1 MIERIVREFHAN
13 LAILPILAEGPTP
26 AYDAD
31 RISQGK
37 SEGSAPRWQ
46 ATTESECLR
55 IYADAN
61 QAVRKMLKLPRFPG
75 EFRRNKAAMIEAFRE
90 NVTYELPGAALDVYD
105 DANRD
110 VRQVIE
116 RFRRKRAPDL
126 TAEGRNLWIIAEGEG
141 MDAFAVA
148 REFGVSVDLV
158 LSQRARQGR
167 RLDDGKPKGRGRPST
182 AGGRARR
189 TA

>member
-1 MIERIVREFHAN
+1 MNESLERIVREFHAN
-13 LAILPILAEGPTP
+13 LATLAEGPTP

-31 RISQGK
+31 VISHGK
-37 SEGSAPRWQ
+37 SEGHAPRWQ
-46 ATTESECLR
+46 ATTESECLA
-55 IYADAN
+55 IYSEAN
-61 QAVRKMLKLPRFPG
+61 HAVRKMLKRPRVPG
-75 EFRRNKAAMIEAFRE
+75 ERFRDKAAVLAGFRM
-90 NVTYELPGAALDVYD
+90 NLKYNLPGAALDVLD

-116 RFRRKRAPDL
+116 RFKRKRAPDL

-148 REFGVSVDLV
+148 RRFGVSVDLV

>member
-1 MIERIVREFHAN
+1 
-13 LAILPILAEGPTP
+13 
-26 AYDAD
+26 
-31 RISQGK
+31 
-37 SEGSAPRWQ
+37 
-46 ATTESECLR
+46 
-55 IYADAN
+55 
-61 QAVRKMLKLPRFPG
+61 MLKRPRYSG
-75 EFRRNKAAMIEAFRE
+75 EGGTHKLSVKAAFKSNIAH
-90 NVTYELPGAALDVYD
+90 ELPGAALDVLD

-116 RFRRKRAPDL
+116 RFKRKRAPDL
-126 TAEGRNLWIIAEGEG
+126 TTEGRNLWIIAEGEG

-148 REFGVSVDLV
+148 QRFGVSVDLV
-158 LSQRARQGR
+158 LSQRAHHGR